1 MGSVKKLKP
10 NPKEEL
16 FALTDSCYLCGK
28 DAADNL
34 VGVIH
39 DKFCDYDAAVLSGI
53 ECETLQPICTTC
65 FVKTHGAV
73 FAINALKKR

>member
-10 NPKEEL
+10 KPKEEL

-34 VGVIH
+34 VGGDSRQI
-39 DKFCDYDAAVLSGI
+39 L
-53 ECETLQPICTTC
+53 
-65 FVKTHGAV
+65 
-73 FAINALKKR
+73 